1 MSFNDFPEASICISS
16 NSSEIAD
23 KDYEELGNSKSDLS
37 SKRSRLVIT
46 DDRLIAN
53 NCIGPQPI
61 LVPIGRAEL
70 RLYKYREPKMATISR
85 CLELQ
90 KKPAFMLHR
99 VNSKTGSIMNL
110 LDVSIQESQIE
121 LVTIRDESSPQK
133 SRYMLEYEYSDVT
146 EEDIHAG

>member
-1 MSFNDFPEASICISS
+1 
-16 NSSEIAD
+16 
-23 KDYEELGNSKSDLS
+23 
-37 SKRSRLVIT
+37 
-46 DDRLIAN
+46 
-53 NCIGPQPI
+53 
-61 LVPIGRAEL
+61 
-70 RLYKYREPKMATISR
+70 
-85 CLELQ
+85 
-90 KKPAFMLHR
+90 MLHR